1 MSKVR
6 AANGSTT
13 NGHVANSSS
22 TGHSKKNDDHKEASQ
37 TLTQADVQISYSSF
51 AILGLVFLG
60 SLAFLYG
67 IYLTFP
73 DLEQDEKA
81 FIKLPRNMADAKN
94 LGYVLQKYNSN
105 HYYSVLAAFFSAYVF
120 LQMFAIPGSIF
131 LSILS
136 GFLYPFPMA
145 LSLVCSCSA
154 LGALFCYLLS
164 FLVGRRVVLKYLAN
178 KIGPWQ
184 QQVKNQKNNLL
195 YYIIFLRITPFV
207 PNWFINLASPL
218 IDIPALPFILGTFI
232 GVAPPSCV
240 YISAGTTL
248 HTLTS
253 STDVFSWG
261 SVSMLIGFSILS
273 LLPVWFKDTL
283 RRKLE

>member
-1 MSKVR
+1 MTIQV
-6 AANGSTT
+6 
-13 NGHVANSSS
+13 
-22 TGHSKKNDDHKEASQ
+22 DP
-37 TLTQADVQISYSSF
+37 LLI
-51 AILGLVFLG
+51 
-60 SLAFLYG
+60 
-67 IYLTFP
+67 
-73 DLEQDEKA
+73 
-81 FIKLPRNMADAKN
+81 
-94 LGYVLQKYNSN
+94 
-105 HYYSVLAAFFSAYVF
+105 
-120 LQMFAIPGSIF
+120 IF
-131 LSILS
+131 
-136 GFLYPFPMA
+136 
-145 LSLVCSCSA
+145 
-154 LGALFCYLLS
+154 
-164 FLVGRRVVLKYLAN
+164 K
-178 KIGPWQ
+178 
-184 QQVKNQKNNLL
+184 VKNQKNNLL